1 MSALLGDD
9 AILSPR
15 SQSVIETFVGRSDG
29 FFLGRGQTS
38 LVEFRQVAHPEIGT
52 DNHPGITASA
62 HGVREPAAVL
72 KNEIRVSAG
81 SRFHGVPVDGVVQVN
96 VKIRDHRPPVDS
108 HVCRRRHKG
117 LFYILHLFNQRLLR
131 RTTLTGTQLYSAFI
145 HHDGER
151 EARMLFG
158 FCHHRQRSLVG
169 ERVSKSVPVDDHAI
183 NAAADHVRNLTMDL
197 RRILRAV
204 PDVHMA
210 RIAKPGH
217 QMRVHLAARTRIQE
231 GMDIQ
236 LAGIA
241 GTHISV
247 ALRLKGTRRTSIVG
261 GFCLKSGGR
270 NYFEVSGY

>member
-1 MSALLGDD
+1 MAALLGDD

-15 SQSVIETFVGRSDG
+15 SQSVVESFVGRSDG
-29 FFLGRGQTS
+29 FFLWRGQTS

-81 SRFHGVPVDGVVQVN
+81 SRFHRVPIDGVVQVD
-96 VKIRDHRPPVDS
+96 VKIRDHRLAVDS

-131 RTTLTGTQLYSAFI
+131 RTTLTGTQLYSAFV

-158 FCHHRQRSLVG
+158 FRHHRQRCLVG
-169 ERVSKSVPVDDHAI
+169 ERIAKSIPVDDHTL
-183 NAAADHVRNLTMDL
+183 NAAANHVRDLTVDL
-197 RRILRAV
+197 RGILRAV

-210 RIAKPGH
+210 RIAKPRH

-231 GMDIQ
+231 RMDVQ
-236 LAGIA
+236 FAGVA
-241 GTHISV
+241 HAHISI
-247 ALRLKGTRRTSIVG
+247 ALQLKGTCRTSIVG
-261 GFCLKSGGR
+261 GFGLKSGSR
-270 NYFEVSGY
+270 NYIEVSGC